1 MADDTTRQSVVF
13 NDLFGKQV
21 VARFDQPDSSSDGGA
36 ALLKACDERLG
47 LTRALAACIAD
58 TRQHGKVVHTLEDL
72 VRQRVFAIACG
83 YEDCNDAARIGA
95 DPMHK
100 LLLDRDPITGE
111 PLASQPTLS
120 RFENA
125 LGAKTLMRMGCALAD
140 TVIERHRHRL
150 RRRRDR
156 PGRIT
161 IDLDPTDDPTHGAQ
175 QLTFFNAHYDTW
187 CYLPAAAF
195 VQFGAETEQYLLAY
209 VLRPGNAA
217 AGLGAIGI
225 LRRVVNRLREAFPK
239 ARLRVRLDGGF
250 AAPEMFE
257 FLEDEGLEYVIAMAK
272 NSVLKAKA
280 EWLMTLERTVS
291 ALSGQTEHEY
301 TDCRYRAQTW
311 DRPRRVV
318 IKAEV
323 VRLGERAPR
332 DNPRFV
338 VTNLRYTP
346 KRVYEEVYCQRAH
359 IENRIK
365 ELHHGLAIDRTSCTR
380 FWANQF
386 RALLTAAAY
395 VLFQELR
402 IHARGTGS
410 ANAQVS
416 TLRLRLLKLGVWVE
430 RSVRRIVLHLPDSA
444 PWRSDWCRIARS
456 LGAAPS

>member
-1 MADDTTRQSVVF
+1 LADDTTRQSVVF

-36 ALLKACDERLG
+36 VLLKACDERLG
-47 LTRALAACIAD
+47 LTRAIAACIPD
-58 TRQHGKVVHTLEDL
+58 TRQQGKVVHTLEDL
-72 VRQRVFAIACG
+72 VRQRVFALACG

-95 DPMHK
+95 DPMQK
-100 LLLDRDPITGE
+100 LLLERDPVTGE
-111 PLASQPTLS
+111 SLASQPTLS

-125 LGAKTLMRMGCALAD
+125 LGPKTLMRMGCALAD
-140 TVIERHRHRL
+140 TVIERHRQRL
-150 RRRRDR
+150 RRRVK
-156 PGRIT
+156 RIT

-175 QLTFFNAHYDTW
+175 QLTFFNGHYGTW
-187 CYLPAAAF
+187 CYLPVAAF
-195 VQFGAETEQYLLAY
+195 VQFDAEPEQYLLAY
-209 VLRPGNAA
+209 VLRPGNVN
-217 AGLGAIGI
+217 AGVGAVGI
-225 LRRVVNRLREAFPK
+225 LRRIVARVRATFPK

-257 FLEDEGLEYVIAMAK
+257 FLENERLEYVVAMAK
-272 NSVLKAKA
+272 NTVLAGKA
-280 EWLMTLERTVS
+280 EWLMDLERTVS
-291 ALSGQTEHEY
+291 ALSGETEHAY
-301 TDCRYRAQTW
+301 TDCRYRAKTW
-311 DRPRRVV
+311 NRHRRVV

-323 VRLGERAPR
+323 VRLADREAR

-338 VTNLRYTP
+338 VTNLRHTA
-346 KRVYEEVYCQRAH
+346 KHVYEDVYCQRAH

-386 RALLTAAAY
+386 RVLLTAAAY

-402 IHARGTGS
+402 LHARGTGS
-410 ANAQVS
+410 ANAQVG
-416 TLRLRLLKLGVWVE
+416 TLRLRLLKLGAWIE

-444 PWRSDWCRIARS
+444 PWRSDWYRIARS